1 MNPETGHE
9 QMAGL
14 NFTHGISQA
23 LYSGKLFHIDLNG
36 QRGIKFDQDLVFGHG
51 DLANAFSLVDLLEN
65 GGVDGG
71 PSYTGPRHF
80 DYKPSRTEDITGVW
94 ASAAANM
101 RMYLLLKQRAAA
113 FRADP
118 EVGEALEAARVD
130 ELRRPTLDP
139 GETYRGA
146 TGRQVGIRG
155 VRRRFL
161 LRRQRFRLRP
171 AEPIGRRAPDGC
183 ALTFATSTSG
193 RDARH
198 PICCP
203 RQQKSNGIDGCDERR
218 SHEAN
223 QRSDARRRRRSG
235 RELTACGGNG
245 GGGGGG
251 GDAKA
256 QKIGVILPDTKSSVR
271 WESKD
276 RPELE
281 AAFKAA
287 GVAYTI
293 QNAEGS
299 ADNMATIADGMI
311 ADGVTVLAIVNLD
324 SDSGASIQQKA
335 ASQGVKTID
344 YDRLTLG
351 GSADVYVSFDN
362 TKVGELQG
370 QGLVDCLAGK
380 QSNVVF
386 LNGSPTDN
394 NATLFTGGAHSVV
407 DKVPTVRIV
416 GEQAVPD
423 WDNDKAVTIF
433 EQMYTAADGKVDGV
447 YAANDGLAGSVIS
460 ILEKNG
466 RAGQVPVTG
475 QDATVE
481 GLQNVLAGTQCMTVY
496 KSAKEE
502 AAALAAAAIALANGQ
517 QPKTNSTSRD
527 DKGNRDVP
535 SVLLTPKSIT
545 KDTIDVVFND
555 GGQSKEDVCAGQ
567 FAAACTCRGTV
578 GTQCLR

>member
-1 MNPETGHE
+1 VTHVTLYVVRDNKSIVDVMKGDPMKRISGL
-9 QMAGL
+9 MLAVVVGAGL
-14 NFTHGISQA
+14 T
-23 LYSGKLFHIDLNG
+23 L
-36 QRGIKFDQDLVFGHG
+36 
-51 DLANAFSLVDLLEN
+51 
-65 GGVDGG
+65 
-71 PSYTGPRHF
+71 TG
-80 DYKPSRTEDITGVW
+80 
-94 ASAAANM
+94 
-101 RMYLLLKQRAAA
+101 
-113 FRADP
+113 
-118 EVGEALEAARVD
+118 
-130 ELRRPTLDP
+130 
-139 GETYRGA
+139 
-146 TGRQVGIRG
+146 
-155 VRRRFL
+155 
-161 LRRQRFRLRP
+161 
-171 AEPIGRRAPDGC
+171 
-183 ALTFATSTSG
+183 
-193 RDARH
+193 
-198 PICCP
+198 
-203 RQQKSNGIDGCDERR
+203 
-218 SHEAN
+218 
-223 QRSDARRRRRSG
+223 
-235 RELTACGGNG
+235 CGGNG

-287 GVAYTI
+287 GVQYTI

-335 ASQGVKTID
+335 GSQGVKTID

-362 TKVGELQG
+362 TTVGELQG

-407 DKVPTVRIV
+407 DKTPTIKIV

-481 GLQNVLAGTQCMTVY
+481 GLQNILAGTQCMTVY

-502 AAALAAAAIALANGQ
+502 AGALAAAAIALAKGE

-545 KDTIDVVFND
+545 KDTINVVFND
-555 GGQSKEDVCAGQ
+555 GGQSKKDVCAGQ
-567 FAAACTCRGTV
+567 FAAACTAAG
-578 GTQCLR
+578 L